1 MNAIK
6 LFKLIIVVFFLLFY
20 SSISAQKLTQSQ
32 LEKEKIRVRLFSFK
46 EIDSLQLKF
55 QDRVSKMYLKD
66 ELEEEYLYIV
76 TANLVNMGTLDDLDK
91 NYTKEEIITKIPTYI
106 QKINSQSKL
115 ILTPNQYKIHL
126 LNIKM
131 IDDAIM
137 RKLLTK

>member
-1 MNAIK
+1 MKAIK